1 MTSRRRRTR
10 TNGTASSSTRSRRWD
25 HRVQGAVNTLVS
37 LFCSRSQVLEQVH
50 PRLKLQE
57 DALRYIEK
65 LMLRLL
71 TMLCARPQPHSVSYT
86 TTRLLW
92 TLVLTFG
99 TFGAFQ
105 VQDVEERVKKT
116 FPNPIYIWAVKEA
129 KDALEKGK
137 KKSPLVMP
145 VDKIH
150 SLLQKASW
158 STTSSKS
165 RFLIS
170 RLMWLQEVLHHKI
183 DSQVALYVVA
193 VLEYISADILL
204 VSFEVHILGLC
215 LIGCQ
220 IFSWRALTWKTYTM
234 CTFQVK
240 TSKSP
245 SAPTRCSWT
254 CSIRRRTKYQ
264 LPLPLL

>member
-1 MTSRRRRTR
+1 
-10 TNGTASSSTRSRRWD
+10 
-25 HRVQGAVNTLVS
+25 VS
-37 LFCSRSQVLEQVH
+37 LFCSCLQVLEQVH

-71 TMLCARPQPHSVSYT
+71 TMLCARPQPHSVHKHR
-86 TTRLLW
+86 TTRSLS

-99 TFGAFQ
+99 NFGAFQ

-150 SLLQKASW
+150 SLLQKASCLQPW
-158 STTSSKS
+158 STS
-165 RFLIS
+165 FGMLIS
-170 RLMWLQEVLHHKI
+170 RVSWLQEVLHHKI

-204 VSFEVHILGLC
+204 VRIVLDLSFFPNISWSICTLSSAKFSADGLLREKHTQCVH
-215 LIGCQ
+215 
-220 IFSWRALTWKTYTM
+220 F
-234 CTFQVK
+234 
-240 TSKSP
+240 KSRHP
-245 SAPTRCSWT
+245 NRHLRRQGAHGHVPPGGGQNTNCSSS
-254 CSIRRRTKYQ
+254 CSGESHRG
-264 LPLPLL
+264 